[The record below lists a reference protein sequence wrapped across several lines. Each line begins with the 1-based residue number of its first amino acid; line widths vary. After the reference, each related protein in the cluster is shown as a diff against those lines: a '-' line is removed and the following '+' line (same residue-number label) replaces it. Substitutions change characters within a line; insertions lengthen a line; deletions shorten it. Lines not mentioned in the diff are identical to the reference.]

1 MTAFS
6 CRPSISRCCLGEGQD
21 SLHVYNAAWH
31 GHSNNAQQHASM
43 RNSPMHV
50 QQTVATRFQH
60 LDDQDEAAHAQ
71 QIVKELHHRYEKQQQ
86 RWRDYRTL
94 FAFLA
99 FIAW

>member
-1 MTAFS
+1 M
-6 CRPSISRCCLGEGQD
+6 GKGQD
-21 SLHVYNAAWH
+21 SLHVHNAAWH

-43 RNSPMHV
+43 HNSPMHV

-60 LDDQDEAAHAQ
+60 LDDQNDEAAHAQ